1 MIRIE
6 PMLNNLAEQVLAIYA
21 QGIATGIATFETEL
35 PTWASFNER
44 HHTHSRLV
52 AVEDEV
58 VCGWATLSPVS
69 SRKCYSGVAE
79 VSIYVRLGEQG
90 KGIGKKLL
98 NELILESEK
107 NGIWSLLSVI
117 DEENAASIHIHTIS
131 GFRIIG
137 YRERIAQQNEKW
149 RTTVMMERRSLIV
162 GI

>member
-1 MIRIE
+1 
-6 PMLNNLAEQVLAIYA
+6 MLSNQAEQILAVYK
-21 QGIATGIATFETEL
+21 QGIDTGIATFETGL
-35 PTWASFNER
+35 PTWATFNER

-52 AVEDEV
+52 AVEDGD

-69 SRKCYSGVAE
+69 ARKCYSGVAE
-79 VSIYVRLGEQG
+79 VSVYVRLNEQG
-90 KGIGKKLL
+90 KGIGKRLL

-117 DEENAASIHIHTIS
+117 DEENSASIHIHTMS

-137 YRERIAQQNEKW
+137 YRERIAQQNQKW
-149 RTTVMMERRSLIV
+149 RTTVMMERRSLVV